1 MTIAGNLKK
10 IGNVGAGA
18 GAAAAKA
25 AGKSADL
32 AKAAA
37 KKAAENFKKS
47 VDNLSSK
54 FKTLAKESPDELA
67 KATKNIQPSDAKAGL
82 KEAAEKAGKNTDEGK
97 NLLKAAD
104 DIDAV
109 NPKTAKALGDDLD
122 QVKKIDGAG
131 KSVFKKLDTAVDNA
145 TDFAKKNKK
154 LLIGLAAATT
164 ISGIAIAAEV
174 RMNEIN
180 NAEYKI
186 ISIKPDPENNK
197 KTIITFDPSEI
208 IREED
213 TITLTN
219 TNSTPVID
227 GSPEFD
233 IINMVSIR
241 VNSPITKEGNSGI
254 LKIRTTFGSQFGQI
268 VKEAVDPAIQVASD
282 VTESV
287 ADSVFDTIGD
297 ILGLP
302 NLGEFF
308 SNYWWISLIVI
319 IFSSILSSI
328 SIYFIQTSK

>member
-10 IGNVGAGA
+10 IGAVGTGA

-54 FKTLAKESPDELA
+54 FKTLAKESPDELT
-67 KATKNIQPSDAKAGL
+67 KATKNIQPSDVKAGL
-82 KEAAEKAGKNTDEGK
+82 KEAAEQAGKNTDEGK
-97 NLLKAAD
+97 KLLKAAD
-104 DIDAV
+104 EIDAV
-109 NPKTAKALGDDLD
+109 NPKTAEALGDNLD
-122 QVKKIDGAG
+122 QVKNIDGAG

-164 ISGIAIAAEV
+164 ISAIAIAAEV
-174 RMNEIN
+174 RMNAIN
-180 NAEYKI
+180 NADYKI
-186 ISIKPDPENNK
+186 ISIKSDPENNK

-219 TNSTPVID
+219 TNSTPAID
-227 GSPEFD
+227 GSPQFD
-233 IINMVSIR
+233 VINMVSIR
-241 VNSPITKEGNSGI
+241 VNSPITNEGNSGI

-302 NLGEFF
+302 NLGELF

-319 IFSSILSSI
+319 IFSSILR
-328 SIYFIQTSK
+328 